1 MSMVNLDKPVN
12 SLTKED
18 CLFILKEHISAFGC
32 TLAEYYS
39 CRDGDLLI
47 DVLNRLDEITEEI
60 QPRILY
66 VLTKKAPTNNYLTEI
81 VQPHLTELN
90 VDDYEVDAKSDMFY
104 VKLDDKDINDLVDSY
119 TVIISDAFIQSS
131 TTGGG
136 EFTELFVDDGNT
148 KTYKER
154 VTNALTGLREFFC
167 TKVTLYP

>member
-18 CLFILKEHISAFGC
+18 CLFILKEHIGAFGC

-39 CRDGDLLI
+39 CQDGDLLI
-47 DVLNRLDEITEEI
+47 DILNRLDEITEEI

-66 VLTKKAPTNNYLTEI
+66 ILTKKPPTNDHLTEI

-90 VDDYEVDAKSDMFY
+90 VDDYEADAKSDMFY
-104 VKLDDKDINDLVDSY
+104 VELDDSDIKDLIDSY
-119 TVIISDAFIQSS
+119 AVIISDAFI
-131 TTGGG
+131 
-136 EFTELFVDDGNT
+136 ELFVDNGDT

-154 VTNALTGLREFFC
+154 VANALTGLKEFFC
-167 TKVTLYP
+167 TKVILYP